1 MLGETPMVDQR
12 RPAASALSIM
22 TRVVAAV
29 PPAESR
35 IRTLKST
42 SSRSSMAREYLPRMY
57 GAVNYT
63 LIDDVGR
70 LPLKVADV
78 YRRLTS

>member
-12 RPAASALSIM
+12 VPLPSALSII

-42 SSRSSMAREYLPRMY
+42 SRMSASS
-57 GAVNYT
+57 G
-63 LIDDVGR
+63 
-70 LPLKVADV
+70 
-78 YRRLTS
+78 